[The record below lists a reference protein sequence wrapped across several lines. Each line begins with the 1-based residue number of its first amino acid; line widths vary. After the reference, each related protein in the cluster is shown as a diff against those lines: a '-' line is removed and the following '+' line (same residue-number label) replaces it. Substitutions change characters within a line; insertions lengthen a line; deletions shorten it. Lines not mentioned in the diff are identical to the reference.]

1 MINLFKVE
9 KLDLYLVSLSRI
21 LDAKIRICFFLA
33 TSQLGDGGL
42 PQLSPFSS
50 QHVLAWTCE
59 TLAPFWYPVSQ
70 RTAATC
76 FTLRFQQAPGKTNH
90 FIHHKSGQGNCA
102 NLVHIKQGCLL
113 FLPCVYTTVDC
124 RQAPWV
130 KPTPTSTHNQCRIE
144 YDIVCSILLQVS
156 VFLIATLP

>member
-1 MINLFKVE
+1 ME

-21 LDAKIRICFFLA
+21 LDAKIRICFFPGHVSA
-33 TSQLGDGGL
+33 WRRWPTT
-42 PQLSPFSS
+42 FSS
-50 QHVLAWTCE
+50 QHVPAWTCE

-102 NLVHIKQGCLL
+102 TLVHIKQGCLL